1 MILSGSYFDSR
12 GPDSL
17 YFSEFDS
24 PATNN
29 GIAKNANGARAD
41 QIFAKLSYH
50 DFTLEGAY
58 DFSQQNDPTASYGT
72 IFNDPEERIGLT
84 PAFLDLS
91 YDHHFGNDWGYQA
104 RVFYDNDRYHGVY
117 PLDESPY
124 GGASHVLNQDF
135 NHGQDVGASFA
146 LSKRLP
152 YGQTFAVGS
161 EYRNNFQQDQWN
173 YDAQPYYPLLD
184 SHESSALWGGYV
196 QDEIAI
202 RPNLVLDLG
211 LSYDHYS
218 TFGGTANP
226 RFAVIYKPFKNST
239 IKLLYG
245 QSFRAPTAFENYY
258 AIPGGQAG
266 NTALKPETA
275 KTIELV
281 WEQALRKS
289 VSLVVSGYYY
299 PVRGVINAGTDPD
312 SGEIVY
318 INNERID
325 LKGAEITLKKQSR
338 SGLEGGLSVSLEH
351 ARDLAGSPVTNSPH
365 VLGQANL
372 SIPIF
377 RKKLFASMDLQY
389 VSRRLTLAG
398 DYTGAYVVPDF
409 TLYCPNALRRWEFS
423 TSIYN
428 AFDKRYGDP
437 ASVAHLQ
444 DIIYQN
450 GRDFRLKFTYH
461 F

>member
-1 MILSGSYFDSR
+1 M
-12 GPDSL
+12 
-17 YFSEFDS
+17 E
-24 PATNN
+24 
-29 GIAKNANGARAD
+29 
-41 QIFAKLSYH
+41 
-50 DFTLEGAY
+50 
-58 DFSQQNDPTASYGT
+58 
-72 IFNDPEERIGLT
+72 LT

-117 PLDESPY
+117 PFDESSY
-124 GGASHVLNQDF
+124 GGPSHVLNQDL

-152 YGQTFAVGS
+152 HGQTFIVGS
-161 EYRNNFQQDQWN
+161 EYRSNFQQAQWN
-173 YDAQPYYPLLD
+173 YDEQPYILALD
-184 SHESSALWGGYV
+184 SHQSSSLWGSYI

-202 RPNLVLDLG
+202 RENLTLDFG
-211 LSYDHYS
+211 LSYDRYS
-218 TFGGTANP
+218 TFGGTTNP
-226 RFAVIYKPFKNST
+226 RVAVIYKPFKNST
-239 IKLLYG
+239 LKLLYG
-245 QSFRAPTAFENYY
+245 QSFRAPTAFETYY
-258 AIPGGQAG
+258 ALPGSQEG
-266 NTALKPETA
+266 NPHLKPETA
-275 KTIELV
+275 RTTELV
-281 WEQALRKS
+281 WEQAFRKS
-289 VSLVVSGYYY
+289 ISLVISGYYY
-299 PVRGVINAGTDPD
+299 PVRGVIQAGTDPD

-318 INNERID
+318 LNNDRID
-325 LKGAEITLKKQSR
+325 LEGAEITLKKQSR

-398 DYTGAYVVPDF
+398 DYTRSYVAPDF
-409 TLYCPNALRRWEFS
+409 TLYCPSALRRWEFS

-437 ASVAHLQ
+437 ASVAHRQ

-450 GRDFRLKFTYH
+450 GRNFRLKFTYH